1 MDSGTIHFQNET
13 HKCMDVQAFVTTFPE
28 LKAGLDAIHAHYGE
42 LTEMSITIAGYEY
55 SFFKTSNQPIPK
67 IGG

>member
-13 HKCMDVQAFVTTFPE
+13 HKFMDVKAFVTIFPE
-28 LKAGLDAIHAHYGE
+28 LRAGLNAIHAHYGE

-55 SFFKTSNQPIPK
+55 SFCKTSNQPIPK

>member
-1 MDSGTIHFQNET
+1 MNSGIVHYQDET
-13 HKCMDVQAFVTTFPE
+13 HKFMDVQAFVTAFPE
-28 LKAGLDAIHAHYGE
+28 LKAGLDAVHDNYGD

-55 SFFKTSNQPIPK
+55 SFCKTPNQPIPK

>member
-1 MDSGTIHFQNET
+1 
-13 HKCMDVQAFVTTFPE
+13 MDVKAFVTIFPE
-28 LKAGLDAIHAHYGE
+28 LRAGLNAIHAHYGE

-55 SFFKTSNQPIPK
+55 SFCKTSNQPIPR